1 MSDFTNFYRGKAV
14 LVTGHTGFKGGWLVA
29 WLKSLGAQVIGL
41 ALPPATRPNLFES
54 IFLSGGMVSVFGDI
68 REPSVV
74 SSIFRQHQPEI
85 VFHNAAQPLVLRSY
99 REPIETYATNVMG
112 TAHVLDAVRSSP
124 SVRAVVVVT
133 SDKCYENREWFWGY
147 REEDALGGRDPYSSS
162 KACAELLSAAY
173 RHSFFSREGTA
184 AVATARAGN
193 VIGGG
198 DWSEDRLVPDI
209 VRGIASNQ
217 PIIIRRPDS
226 VRPWQHVL
234 DPVRGYLLL
243 AERLYHNREFAEA
256 WNFGPRD
263 SDAVPVR
270 EIALRLIAAWGTGE
284 LRIQPDPDAPH
295 EAQYLR
301 LNTSKAEHRL
311 AWHPL
316 LNLQQSIE
324 WTAEWYRAYY
334 RDPDSAAA
342 NTAEQ
347 LQRYSRM
354 IPHG

>member
-1 MSDFTNFYRGKAV
+1 
-14 LVTGHTGFKGGWLVA
+14 
-29 WLKSLGAQVIGL
+29 
-41 ALPPATRPNLFES
+41 
-54 IFLSGGMVSVFGDI
+54 
-68 REPSVV
+68 
-74 SSIFRQHQPEI
+74 
-85 VFHNAAQPLVLRSY
+85 
-99 REPIETYATNVMG
+99 
-112 TAHVLDAVRSSP
+112 
-124 SVRAVVVVT
+124 
-133 SDKCYENREWFWGY
+133 
-147 REEDALGGRDPYSSS
+147 
-162 KACAELLSAAY
+162 
-173 RHSFFSREGTA
+173 
-184 AVATARAGN
+184 

-311 AWHPL
+311 AWHQL

-334 RDPDSAAA
+334 RDPGSVAA

-347 LQRYSRM
+347 VQHYSRM